1 MNFLHAMLVNA
12 SEEDSSKLHANRE
25 IESNSL
31 KRTYK
36 KGNFLSRR
44 PPKLII
50 LSMKSASL
58 FSKESRF

>member
-1 MNFLHAMLVNA
+1 MNFLDEMLVDA
-12 SEEDSSKLHANRE
+12 SEEDSSKLQANKE
-25 IESNSL
+25 IEPNSL

-36 KGNFLSRR
+36 QGNYLSRR